1 MTRRDTDERLDVDI
15 IVSPQAYL
23 REDSDEIQ
31 NGFRKDSTKI
41 IGSIVIRFGEAR
53 ASPEFADWKL
63 EKAEFDIKGVS

>member
-41 IGSIVIRFGEAR
+41 IGSEVIRLEEAR
-53 ASPEFADWKL
+53 AFPEFEDWQL
-63 EKAEFDIKGVS
+63 GEAELNICL